1 MSRQSKQAKRLQAAR
16 EISKTR
22 VAGGHG
28 PSSTTPKH
36 GKKNAWWQKFRS
48 YADFI
53 KGPKKTSS
61 GKKNAV
67 AEEGIELA

>member
-1 MSRQSKQAKRLQAAR
+1 MSRNSKQAKRLQAAR
-16 EISKTR
+16 EMSATR

-48 YADFI
+48 YADFVS
-53 KGPKKTSS
+53 GPKKS
-61 GKKNAV
+61 GKKNA
-67 AEEGIELA
+67 ADEAGIELAV

>member
-16 EISKTR
+16 EMSKLH
-22 VAGGHG
+22 VSGGKG

-61 GKKNAV
+61 GRKNAV
-67 AEEGIELA
+67 AEEGVEIA